1 MRLGRVLA
9 AAAVIVALPRHVIA
23 ALHAA
28 GFGAPDG
35 AWYALIIASA
45 AFWALLEALTVF
57 HLWNAYSVSKRRYLT
72 CLIGI
77 VVLAVAVTNAPSLVA
92 DSAGL
97 KLTQLLPVA
106 GLWHWIWSISSIG
119 ANLLVVLAAGAAD
132 AAIDHAE
139 ERKRVAQLTDALDR
153 VHNTPQPQVAPANQ
167 WLGDPGMTQP
177 GVSLVA
183 TKPQRGATVA
193 ELVAQHPDI
202 TATEVASRLGISR
215 QAVSKSPAWR
225 NRKS

>member
-1 MRLGRVLA
+1 MLA
-9 AAAVIVALPRHVIA
+9 AAAVVVALPRHVIA

-28 GFGAPDG
+28 GFGAPEG

-72 CLIGI
+72 GLIGI

-97 KLTQLLPVA
+97 RLTQLLPVA
-106 GLWHWIWSISSIG
+106 GLWHWVWSVSSIG

-139 ERKRVAQLTDALDR
+139 ERKRIEALTDALDR
-153 VHNTPQPQVAPANQ
+153 ATNDERPADQQQNKRVV
-167 WLGDPGMTQP
+167 
-177 GVSLVA
+177 VSHGL
-183 TKPQRGATVA
+183 PGATVA
-193 ELVAQHPDI
+193 QLPQPGATVASLVAQHPDI

-225 NRKS
+225 NRKR